1 MNWKYFMDFRHF
13 SMCYFKK
20 IFLYSHASTKCP
32 VRDEMLVE
40 TDVLYH
46 QKSHRDVMLVEN
58 RRDEMWVENRR
69 DVISV
74 EEHMPAPPK
83 SRRDVMLVENKML
96 LYKAQ
101 VRRLA
106 PIIPIIALCASVLI
120 FSPVTAQVSQ
130 QEFRVMF
137 YNVENLFDTEDDPHV
152 NDNEFLP
159 NGARRWTPGRYY
171 SHLQQTAKVINAVG
185 EWDTPALV
193 GLCEVENDSVMIHLI
208 NRTPLRAQ
216 NYRYCITH
224 GIDPRGINV
233 TLLYQ
238 RDKFQYIEHQSKRIP
253 FSQPS
258 RRSRDIL
265 HVWGRIITGDTL
277 DVFVCHFPSRSGGE
291 KETEQARL
299 DAAQYL
305 RHLCDSLYDVRQTTC
320 ILTMGDFNDYPPDK
334 SIQIIL
340 NSPDT
345 KRNLLHLFAD
355 KKALNFEG
363 SYKFQGEWGQL
374 DQMMVS
380 RSWAAFLKQG
390 SPRIF
395 NASFLFTND
404 RSRRGQRPYR
414 IYNGY
419 RYEGG
424 FSDHLPIVADFIL
437 PIIE

>member
-1 MNWKYFMDFRHF
+1 MYCFR
-13 SMCYFKK
+13 KTR
-20 IFLYSHASTKCP
+20 LYS
-32 VRDEMLVE
+32 
-40 TDVLYH
+40 
-46 QKSHRDVMLVEN
+46 
-58 RRDEMWVENRR
+58 
-69 DVISV
+69 VI
-74 EEHMPAPPK
+74 
-83 SRRDVMLVENKML
+83 LC
-96 LYKAQ
+96 
-101 VRRLA
+101 
-106 PIIPIIALCASVLI
+106 ALCASMLI
-120 FSPVTAQVSQ
+120 FSPVAAQVSQ

-137 YNVENLFDTEDDPHV
+137 YNVENLFDTEDDPHT

-159 NGARRWTPGRYY
+159 NGTRRWSPRRYY

-208 NRTPLRAQ
+208 YRTPLRSQ
-216 NYRYCITH
+216 NYRYCITR

-233 TLLYQ
+233 ALLYQ

-253 FSQPS
+253 FSQPG

-291 KETEQARL
+291 KETEQARI

-340 NSPDT
+340 NSSDP
-345 KRNLLHLFAD
+345 KRNLLHLFSD

-363 SYKFQGEWGQL
+363 SYKFQGEWDQL

-380 RSWAAFLKQG
+380 QSWAAFLKQG

-395 NASFLFTND
+395 NASFMMTSD
-404 RSRRGQRPYR
+404 KTWKGVRPLKV
-414 IYNGY
+414 YNGY

-424 FSDHLPIVADFIL
+424 FSDHLPVVADFMI
-437 PIIE
+437 PITE